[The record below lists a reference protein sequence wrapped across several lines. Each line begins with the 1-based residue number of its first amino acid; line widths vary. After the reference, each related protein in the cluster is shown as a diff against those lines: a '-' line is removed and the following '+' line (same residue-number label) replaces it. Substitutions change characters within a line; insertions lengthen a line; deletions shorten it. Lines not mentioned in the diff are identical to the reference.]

1 MDDTMYRKHSILCST
16 DQYRSVNVYFIM
28 IHWSVTIFPYN
39 ISSSISILHPYT
51 KKKKLSY
58 ICRTSQIWIYLH
70 VCATATGFYLQKK
83 DAICVPQGCK
93 VTFIHIKN
101 NHVCAGY
108 QEESSSISYPRRTFL
123 LLTGCPHATQETCDL
138 NHYHFLLNI

>member
-51 KKKKLSY
+51 KKKKIKLHLQDLTNMDIFTCVCHCYRFLSAKER
-58 ICRTSQIWIYLH
+58 CH
-70 VCATATGFYLQKK
+70 MC
-83 DAICVPQGCK
+83 
-93 VTFIHIKN
+93 
-101 NHVCAGY
+101 
-108 QEESSSISYPRRTFL
+108 SSRL
-123 LLTGCPHATQETCDL
+123 
-138 NHYHFLLNI
+138 